1 VAEEPGGTGSRRL
14 LLTARDAGVLHY
26 ALVTNGATAPP
37 ADLLA
42 AARSE
47 LAAWAAKEVS

>member
-1 VAEEPGGTGSRRL
+1 VAQEPGGTGSRRL
-14 LLTARDAGVLHY
+14 LLTAPDSGVLHY

-37 ADLLA
+37 ADLLN